1 MTKPPYNVILTELT
15 DVAIPSSKAGRP
27 ALPNPFLAAV
37 KVANGTRGTAKSVA
51 IPFGTDEKRD
61 ELVKSIPRDLTK
73 AGQAIGGILV
83 RRNVSV
89 DEMGKFVTVLF
100 WVVDKS
106 EPKPEAEPV
115 KDNEES

>member
-1 MTKPPYNVILTELT
+1 MSESPYNVILTELT

-100 WVVDKS
+100 WVVDKA
-106 EPKPEAEPV
+106 EPKPAADEGKAD
-115 KDNEES
+115 KK